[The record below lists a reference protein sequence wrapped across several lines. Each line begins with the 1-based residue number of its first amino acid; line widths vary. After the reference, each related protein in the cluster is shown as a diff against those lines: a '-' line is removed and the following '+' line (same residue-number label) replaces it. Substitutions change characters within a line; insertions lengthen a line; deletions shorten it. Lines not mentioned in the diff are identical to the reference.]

1 MRLSPPHWLGAW
13 RDRHRKQRGP
23 RLDQLAPTVLQLL
36 RMHLIMLLLMH
47 CPTQL

>member
-23 RLDQLAPTVLQLL
+23 RLDQLAPTVLQLWQL
-36 RMHLIMLLLMH
+36 LLMPLLMH